1 MKKHTKDYKNKVVV
15 PSDNVGCLVAHNIT
29 EPILGSEN
37 GPLVG
42 KTLIIK
48 DLYDIS
54 GRKTGNGSPDFL
66 DKAKPAKTTAKA
78 VERLLEAGADIVGI
92 SICDEFFYSL
102 TGANAHY
109 GTPKNL
115 RAIGRLPGGS
125 SSGSAAALAAEL
137 CDISLGSDTGG
148 SVRIPASFCG
158 LYGIRPT
165 HGRVDLAGGRPMA
178 PSFDTAGWF
187 ANDAH
192 LFRTVGSVLLDKRI
206 SGGEV
211 NKVLVAEDCFSKT
224 DPEVSKTLKS
234 FLKNASDFLPIRLD
248 IKIASG
254 ELDKWSDAFKII
266 QAYEVRNTNLPW
278 VEKNKPNLGP
288 GIKERFKMAANI
300 SLEEFSAAKN
310 VRENVQKNLRELI
323 SPGTIVCLPT
333 APVIAPEVNSTL
345 DQLEFFRA
353 NTLLLTCISG
363 LSGLPQVTIP
373 AENMRNC
380 PIGLSFIGWEGGD
393 EALLDLA
400 MVLSSLCQR

>member
-1 MKKHTKDYKNKVVV
+1 MKKHTKDHKNKIAI
-15 PSDNVGCLVAHNIT
+15 PLDDVGCLVPHNIA

-42 KTLIIK
+42 KTIIIK

-54 GRKTGNGSPDFL
+54 GRKTGNGSPDFFA
-66 DKAKPAKTTAKA
+66 KAKPAKKTANA
-78 VERLLEAGADIVGI
+78 VKRLLEAGADIVGI

-115 RAIGRLPGGS
+115 RAKGRLPGGS

-178 PSFDTAGWF
+178 PSLDTAGWF

-192 LFRTVGSVLLDKRI
+192 LFQTVGSVLLDKRI
-206 SGGEV
+206 SNGDV
-211 NKVLVAEDCFSKT
+211 MKVLVAEDCFNT
-224 DPEVSKTLKS
+224 ADPEVSKTLKS
-234 FLKNASDFLPIRLD
+234 FLSNAADFLPNRLE
-248 IKIASG
+248 INIASG

-266 QAYEVRNTNLPW
+266 QAYEVKSTNLPW

-288 GIKERFKMAANI
+288 GIKERFKMAASI
-300 SLEEFSAAKN
+300 STEEFSTAIK
-310 VRENVQKNLRELI
+310 VREQVQKNLRELI

-333 APVIAPEVNSTL
+333 APVIAPKVNSTL

-353 NTLLLTCISG
+353 NTLLL
-363 LSGLPQVTIP
+363 LSLIH
-373 AENMRNC
+373 
-380 PIGLSFIGWEGGD
+380 I
-393 EALLDLA
+393 
-400 MVLSSLCQR
+400 